1 MEKATQGW
9 VYDILALNDLF
20 KRSLCSICV
29 MAKME
34 FAQKSLHSRIW
45 RADVD
50 KGKTKS
56 RISAN
61 FERQPIKL
69 WPISERPREKLFNL
83 GPEGLSDGELLA
95 VLLRI
100 GKAGQSAEDLAR
112 QLMSIFNGISGIDRA
127 HVEELLAVPGMGI
140 AKTAQ
145 LKAAIEIGKR
155 ARRQTA
161 QPKDFSNA
169 ADVAAYIRPWFE
181 GKRQESFLAIFLDGQ
196 NRLLAER
203 VIAEG
208 IPTQATVY
216 VRRVMEEA
224 LRVSASAFIVA
235 HNHPSGHPNPS
246 PADDQT
252 TQEIMQAA
260 GLLNLIFQ
268 DHIISGSGNSYY
280 SYTENDKL

>member
-1 MEKATQGW
+1 MVDVKEKFDFAPKSSRQAIKDWPAT
-9 VYDILALNDLF
+9 
-20 KRSLCSICV
+20 
-29 MAKME
+29 
-34 FAQKSLHSRIW
+34 
-45 RADVD
+45 
-50 KGKTKS
+50 
-56 RISAN
+56 
-61 FERQPIKL
+61 
-69 WPISERPREKLFNL
+69 ERPREKLLQL

-100 GKAGQSAEDLAR
+100 GKSGQSAEDMGR
-112 QLMSIFNGISGIDRA
+112 QLLAQFNGITGIDRA
-127 HVEELLAVPGMGI
+127 HIEELLAVPGMGI

-155 ARRQTA
+155 ARMQNA
-161 QPKDFSNA
+161 QPKGFDHA
-169 ADVAAYIRPWFE
+169 ADVTAYIRPRFE
-181 GKRQESFLAIFLDGQ
+181 GKRQECFLTILLDGQ

-235 HNHPSGHPNPS
+235 HNHPSGHPAPS

-252 TQEIMQAA
+252 TQDLKQAA
-260 GLLNLIFQ
+260 DLLNLVFQ
-268 DHIISGSGNSYY
+268 DHIIIGSGNSYY
-280 SYTENDKL
+280 SYAENDKL

>member
-1 MEKATQGW
+1 MVDDKA
-9 VYDILALNDLF
+9 
-20 KRSLCSICV
+20 
-29 MAKME
+29 
-34 FAQKSLHSRIW
+34 KSNV
-45 RADVD
+45 AP
-50 KGKTKS
+50 KS
-56 RISAN
+56 A
-61 FERQPIKL
+61 RQPIKD
-69 WPISERPREKLFNL
+69 WPASERPREKLLHL

-100 GKAGQSAEDLAR
+100 GKSGQTAEDLGR
-112 QLMSIFNGISGIDRA
+112 KLLSQFGGISGIDRA
-127 HVEELLAVPGMGI
+127 HIEDLLNVPGMGI

-155 ARRQTA
+155 VRMQNA
-161 QPKDFSNA
+161 QPKGFNDA
-169 ADVAAYIRPWFE
+169 ADVAAYIRPRFE
-181 GKRQESFLAIFLDGQ
+181 GKRQESFLLILLNGQ

-235 HNHPSGHPNPS
+235 HNHPSGHPAPS

-252 TQEIMQAA
+252 TQDLKQAA
-260 GLLNLIFQ
+260 DLLNLVFI
-268 DHIISGSGNSYY
+268 DHIIIGSGNSYY
-280 SYTENDKL
+280 SYAENDKL